1 MKRLALIVTMFMA
14 LGGWLSRADAEE
26 TPEQQLRENEVAEI
40 RSAVETQIDALAND
54 DAATAF
60 DLTTENTRTRL
71 GSPDNFLRIIKESYE
86 PVYRHR
92 LALYSSPQVVLGKVY
107 QAVRLTDLESHVWVA
122 IYLMHKD
129 EEGTWKIDGC
139 QLVQTPAVAI

>member
-1 MKRLALIVTMFMA
+1 MMKRLTLIVAMFMA
-14 LGGWLSRADAEE
+14 LGGSLSIASAEE
-26 TPEQQLRENEVAEI
+26 RQQQLHENEIVEI
-40 RSAVETQIDALAND
+40 RDAVETQIDALAND

-60 DLTTENTRTRL
+60 DLTTEDTRTRL

-92 LALYSSPQVVLGKVY
+92 MAIYSSPQVVLGKVY
-107 QAVRLTDLESHVWVA
+107 QVVRLTDLESHVWVA

-139 QLVQTPAVAI
+139 QLVQTPSVAI

>member
-1 MKRLALIVTMFMA
+1 MKRLTLIVAMLATLCSWLPAASAEEIRQA
-14 LGGWLSRADAEE
+14 LGESEI
-26 TPEQQLRENEVAEI
+26 AEI
-40 RSAVETQIDALAND
+40 RSAVETQIDALTND
-54 DAATAF
+54 DAAKAF
-60 DLTTENTRTRL
+60 DLTTEDTRNRL
-71 GSPDNFLRIIKESYE
+71 GSPDNFLKIIKEKYE

-129 EEGTWKIDGC
+129 EQGTWKIDGC

>member
-1 MKRLALIVTMFMA
+1 MKRLTLIVAMFMA
-14 LGGWLSRADAEE
+14 LGGSLSIASAEE
-26 TPEQQLRENEVAEI
+26 RQQQLHENEIVEI
-40 RSAVETQIDALAND
+40 RDAVETQIDALAND

-60 DLTTENTRTRL
+60 DLTTEDTRTRL

-92 LALYSSPQVVLGKVY
+92 MAIYSSPQVVLGKVY
-107 QAVRLTDLESHVWVA
+107 QVVRLTDLESHVWVA

-139 QLVQTPAVAI
+139 QLVQTPSVAI

>member
-1 MKRLALIVTMFMA
+1 MKRLTLIVAMFMT
-14 LGGWLSRADAEE
+14 LGGWLSQASAKEHQGALQE
-26 TPEQQLRENEVAEI
+26 SEVAEI
-40 RSAVETQIDALAND
+40 RDAVQSQIDALAND

-60 DLTTENTRTRL
+60 DLTTDDTRSRL

-92 LALYSSPQVVLGKVY
+92 MALYSSPQVVLGKVY
-107 QAVRLTDLESHVWVA
+107 QVVRLTDLESHVWVA

-129 EEGTWKIDGC
+129 EEGTWKINGC
-139 QLVQTPAVAI
+139 QLVQTPAIAI